1 VAGIVESNIDKRLIL
16 QLKEEHRMN
25 RRDFL
30 CKSAYML
37 AGSLLGVNGF
47 STALA
52 FAGEGEDPCLRLR
65 VVSPPQI
72 ALIIDDIGYSV
83 PRARQFLRLNIPIS
97 FSILPRVPHS
107 RELAREIA
115 DQGHDVMLHQPM
127 QPYDSSL
134 DPGPGALYVGD
145 DPSRISGV
153 IEENISEIPL
163 AIGVNNHMGSRF
175 TECQREIHEALQVI
189 KRNDLFF
196 VDSRTSLHSKAFSTA
211 RDLHLTADRRN
222 VFLDTVRSESTI
234 LYRLR
239 QLKRCARKYGH
250 AIGIGHPFPE
260 TARAIEYFLRDPEV
274 SNISFVHISQVMY
287 A

>member
-1 VAGIVESNIDKRLIL
+1 
-16 QLKEEHRMN
+16 MN

-37 AGSLLGVNGF
+37 AGSLLGVNGI

-52 FAGEGEDPCLRLR
+52 CAGEESLLRLR
-65 VVSPPQI
+65 VVPRPQI
-72 ALIIDDIGYSV
+72 ALIIDDIGYCI
-83 PRARQFLRLNIPIS
+83 PRARQFLRLNIPIT

-115 DQGHDVMLHQPM
+115 EHGHDVMLHQPM
-127 QPYDSSL
+127 EPYNSRL
-134 DPGPGALYVGD
+134 DPGPGALYEGD

-153 IEENISEIPL
+153 IEDNIAEVPG
-163 AIGVNNHMGSRF
+163 AIGVNNHMGSRL
-175 TECQREIHEALQVI
+175 TECQPEIQEALRVI
-189 KRNDLFF
+189 KRNELFF
-196 VDSRTSLHSKAFSTA
+196 VDSRTSLRSKAYRTA
-211 RDLHLTADRRN
+211 RNLHLTADRRN

-234 LYRLR
+234 LYRLN
-239 QLKRCARKYGH
+239 QLRRCAYRYGH

-260 TARAIEYFLRDPEV
+260 TACAIEYFLRNPKTSD
-274 SNISFVHISQVMY
+274 ISFVHISEIMS